1 MVIIMNTSY
10 TTNRLILRLLET
22 KDTVNVLSFYNRNRD
37 HFEPWEQKRSPNF
50 YTYNYQYTSLAIE
63 KELINTKK
71 MLRFWIFLKKNSNL
85 IIGSI
90 NFYNITEGCFSNCQ
104 VGYKIDQNY
113 IGMGFTYEAIKFALK
128 VLKKE
133 YKLHRVEARIMPS
146 NIYSIKLIEKL
157 GFSNEGL
164 ARSSIKINGEWED
177 HFVYA
182 YIEEG

>member
-90 NFYNITEGCFSNCQ
+90 NFYNITEVVFLTAKS
-104 VGYKIDQNY
+104 V
-113 IGMGFTYEAIKFALK
+113 
-128 VLKKE
+128 
-133 YKLHRVEARIMPS
+133 
-146 NIYSIKLIEKL
+146 IKLTRITL
-157 GFSNEGL
+157 
-164 ARSSIKINGEWED
+164 EWD
-177 HFVYA
+177 SPMKQLNSP
-182 YIEEG
+182 

>member
-1 MVIIMNTSY
+1 
-10 TTNRLILRLLET
+10 
-22 KDTVNVLSFYNRNRD
+22 
-37 HFEPWEQKRSPNF
+37 
-50 YTYNYQYTSLAIE
+50 
-63 KELINTKK
+63 
-71 MLRFWIFLKKNSNL
+71 
-85 IIGSI
+85 
-90 NFYNITEGCFSNCQ
+90 
-104 VGYKIDQNY
+104 
-113 IGMGFTYEAIKFALK
+113 MGFTYEAIKFALK